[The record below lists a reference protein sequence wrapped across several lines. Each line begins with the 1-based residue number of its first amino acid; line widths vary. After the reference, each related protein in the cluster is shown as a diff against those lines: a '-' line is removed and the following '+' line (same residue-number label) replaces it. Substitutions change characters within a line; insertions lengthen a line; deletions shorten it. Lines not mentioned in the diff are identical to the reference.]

1 MSDWLDHVPD
11 IDLALALSVVVTGV
25 ASLVVGRRGGH
36 YRGLARWGGFWI
48 AAAVALVVMSRAPRW
63 VSFALLA
70 SLMFASLRTYFSVA
84 PVRRR
89 DRYAILFSYLLIP
102 FALVP
107 AYVGSSRIFL
117 AAVPV
122 ALFLF
127 VPALLSVGPIEK
139 GMLDSMGRTLLGVL
153 FFVFCIAHLGLLTHH
168 PEQGLLELFGILV
181 LASELPQ
188 RLTGR
193 FGAEIPSWRKAA
205 GIALSFALAPGLG
218 WLLGPECG
226 LSPEDAAVAGL
237 QVVVAV
243 TLGAR
248 VGYALTRDLELSSAN
263 LRFGRGA
270 SLNYTIPAVYAAPV
284 FYHYL
289 NTFA

>member
-1 MSDWLDHVPD
+1 M
-11 IDLALALSVVVTGV
+11 
-25 ASLVVGRRGGH
+25 
-36 YRGLARWGGFWI
+36 
-48 AAAVALVVMSRAPRW
+48 
-63 VSFALLA
+63 
-70 SLMFASLRTYFSVA
+70 
-84 PVRRR
+84 
-89 DRYAILFSYLLIP
+89 LIP

-107 AYVGSSRIFL
+107 AYVGSARIFL

-153 FFVFCIAHLGLLTHH
+153 FFVFCIAHLGLLTHE
-168 PEQGLLELFGILV
+168 PEPGLLELFGILV

-193 FGAEIPSWRKAA
+193 FGAEIPAWRKAA
-205 GIALSFALAPGLG
+205 GIALSFALAPALG
-218 WLLGPECG
+218 WWLGPECG
-226 LSPEDAAVAGL
+226 LSPEDAALAGL

-248 VGYALTRDLELSSAN
+248 VGYALTQLSSKKWS
-263 LRFGRGA
+263 
-270 SLNYTIPAVYAAPV
+270 SLHATI
-284 FYHYL
+284 L
-289 NTFA
+289 